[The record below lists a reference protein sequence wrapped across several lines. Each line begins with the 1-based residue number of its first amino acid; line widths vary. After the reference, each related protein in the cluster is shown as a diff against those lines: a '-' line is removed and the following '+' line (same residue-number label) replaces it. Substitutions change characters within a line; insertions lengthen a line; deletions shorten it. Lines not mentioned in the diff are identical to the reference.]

1 MRFTVSVINCMFK
14 PRMSKAFKRPM
25 SNDKPLERSRSDLTQ
40 GSALQGP
47 RSLLSRFK
55 GASNEKMNDEIKDK
69 LRNMKNDNLQRTH
82 EIKHAHEV
90 NILKLDDSEPIPGF

>member
-1 MRFTVSVINCMFK
+1 MLKTRI
-14 PRMSKAFKRPM
+14 KAFKRPV

-55 GASNEKMNDEIKDK
+55 GNNDKMNDEIKNK
-69 LRNMKNDNLQRTH
+69 LRNIKNEQRTH
-82 EIKHAHEV
+82 EHAHEV
-90 NILKLDDSEPIPGF
+90 NILKLDDSEPIPG